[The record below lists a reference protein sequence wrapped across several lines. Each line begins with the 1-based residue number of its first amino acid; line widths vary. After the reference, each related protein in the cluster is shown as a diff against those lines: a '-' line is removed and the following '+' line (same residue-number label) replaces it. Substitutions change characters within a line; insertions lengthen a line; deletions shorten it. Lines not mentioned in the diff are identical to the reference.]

1 MKAAASELEM
11 LEGLE
16 QLRFLDLGIPVSVV
30 QLDPLS
36 WDAIELNNP
45 SDVPVIERVLEER
58 GIE

>member
-16 QLRFLDLGIPVSVV
+16 QLRFLDLGMPVSVV

-45 SDVPVIERVLEER
+45 SDVPIIERVLEER